1 MANKTLSTQIILRN
15 GTTTEWEAS
24 TKILKKGEVGIDTT
38 KNEIRIGDGE
48 HTWKNLKIAG
58 ADQAAIQA
66 LIDQAE
72 DKVTV
77 VKAGDGTIDE
87 ALATI
92 TSPSQGDMAII
103 EQKFGDVAKADGTR
117 TSRTAYSYDGE
128 KWCAMDGN
136 YNAENVYFDSDLTYT
151 APIGV
156 KTVPASG
163 FGTIS
168 AAGKNVKEVLA
179 SILAKEKNPDKT
191 NPAVSFSTQEGFGT
205 YEIGTKKNLSYTA
218 SLSAGSYTYGPA
230 TGIAAQSWSVS
241 CTDVD
246 GVKTSAT
253 GVFENVVAEATPKT
267 ITATATY
274 NEGAVPN
281 TNLGNKYPAG
291 KIAAGSASKTSKEF
305 VGVRYMFWGPVTT
318 DIELNSAN
326 IRALGHKEASASKTL
341 GTFGA
346 GAGAKKVIVAVPAGK
361 KITNVIMP
369 SALNADVTALFVK
382 QNTTI
387 SVEGANGYA
396 GAAYNVYVYQPASIG
411 AGETYSVT
419 IG

>member
-1 MANKTLSTQIILRN
+1 MAEKTLTTQIILRN
-15 GTTTEWEAS
+15 GTTDEWKAS
-24 TKILKKGEVGIDTT
+24 TKILKLGEVGIDTT

-48 HTWKNLKIAG
+48 HTWKDLKIAG

-77 VKAGDGTIDE
+77 VQAGDGTIDE

-92 TSPSQGDMAII
+92 ATPSQGDMAII

-136 YNAENVYFDSDLTYT
+136 YNAENVYFDDDLTYT
-151 APIGV
+151 AAIGV
-156 KTVPASG
+156 LAKPSG
-163 FGTIS
+163 S
-168 AAGKNVKEVLA
+168 AKLAAKGKNIKQVLA
-179 SILAKEKNPDKT
+179 SVLAKKENPSKT
-191 NPAVSFSTQEGFGT
+191 NPAVSFNIQDGFGT
-205 YEIGTKKNLSYTA
+205 YEIGTEKNLSYTA

-230 TGIAAQSWSVS
+230 TGITAQSWSVS
-241 CTDVD
+241 CT
-246 GVKTSAT
+246 GVADAKTSAT
-253 GVFENVVAEATPKT
+253 GVFENVVAEETPKT

-274 NEGAVPN
+274 NEGAVPKN
-281 TNLGNKYPAG
+281 NLGDDYPDG
-291 KIAAGSASKTSKEF
+291 KIAAGSASKISNEL

-326 IRALGHKEASASKTL
+326 IRALGHKEARASKTL
-341 GTFGA
+341 GTFSA

-361 KITNVIMP
+361 KITKVLMP

-382 QNTTI
+382 QSTTV

-396 GAAYNVYVYQPASIG
+396 GAAYNVYVYQPASID

>member
-1 MANKTLSTQIILRN
+1 MANKTLTTQIILRN

-48 HTWKNLKIAG
+48 HTWENLKIAG

-77 VKAGDGTIDE
+77 VQAGDGTIDE

-92 TSPSQGDMAII
+92 ATPSQGDMAII
-103 EQKFGDVAKADGTR
+103 EQKFGDVLKADGTR

-163 FGTIS
+163 SGTIS

-179 SILAKEKNPDKT
+179 SILAKEANPSKT
-191 NPAVSFSTQEGFGT
+191 NPAVSFTSKDGFGT

-230 TGIAAQSWSVS
+230 TGIVAQSWSVS
-241 CTDVD
+241 CTNVD

-274 NEGAVPN
+274 GDGAVPK
-281 TNLGNKYPAG
+281 TNLGNDYPAG
-291 KIAAGSASKTSKEF
+291 KITAGSASKTSDAL
-305 VGVRYMFWGPVTT
+305 VGVRYMFWGPMTT
-318 DIELNSAN
+318 DEALNSAA
-326 IRALGHKEASASKTL
+326 IRGLAHNKAV
-341 GTFGA
+341 GTGDLAKFGA
-346 GAGAKKVIVAVPAGK
+346 GAGAKKVIVAVPSGR
-361 KITNVIMP
+361 KITKVIMP

-382 QNTTI
+382 QSTTV
-387 SVEGANGYA
+387 SVEGANGYTA
-396 GAAYNVYVYQPASIG
+396 AAYDVYVYQPASID
-411 AGETYSVT
+411 AGETYIVT

>member
-1 MANKTLSTQIILRN
+1 MAEKTLTTQIILRN
-15 GTTTEWEAS
+15 GTTDEWKAS
-24 TKILKKGEVGIDTT
+24 TKVLKLGEVGIDTT

-48 HTWKNLKIAG
+48 HTWKDLKIAG

-66 LIDQAE
+66 LIDKAE
-72 DKVTV
+72 DKVSVLV
-77 VKAGDGTIDE
+77 VEGNETDTE
-87 ALATI
+87 MLATVI
-92 TSPSQGDMAII
+92 NPAQGDMAIV
-103 EQKFGDVAKADGTR
+103 ERAVATNAN
-117 TSRTAYSYDGE
+117 SYTAYVYDGK

-156 KTVPASG
+156 MTVPASG
-163 FGTIS
+163 SGTIS
-168 AAGKNVKEVLA
+168 AAGKNIKEVLT
-179 SILAKEKNPDKT
+179 SILSEKKYPNKT

-205 YEIGTKKNLSYTA
+205 YEIGTEKNLSYTA
-218 SLSAGSYTYGPA
+218 NLSAGSYTYGPA
-230 TGIAAQSWSVS
+230 TGITAQSWSVS
-241 CTDVD
+241 CT
-246 GVKTSAT
+246 GVADAKTSAT
-253 GVFENVVAEATPKT
+253 GVFENVVAEAAPKT

-274 NEGAVPN
+274 NEGAVPK
-281 TNLGNKYPAG
+281 TNLGDDYPDG
-291 KIAAGSASKTSKEF
+291 KITAGSASKTSKEL

-326 IRALGHKEASASKTL
+326 IRALAHKIAVGTGAL

-346 GAGAKKVIVAVPAGK
+346 GAGAKKVIVAVPADK
-361 KITNVIMP
+361 KVTKVIMP

-382 QNTTI
+382 QSTTV

-396 GAAYNVYVYQPASIG
+396 GAAYNVYVYQPASID
-411 AGETYSVT
+411 AGETYTVT